1 MAEGEYE
8 GTGKRMG
15 LRYTMLK
22 AQRINKKKANKMLNI
37 KVKYFM
43 YVKHERERVDSS
55 IHRTFTYDKLKTIF
69 LFVKMGKII
78 TSLCLFLCVALP
90 YN

>member
-8 GTGKRMG
+8 GTGKWMG
-15 LRYTMLK
+15 LRYMMLK
-22 AQRINKKKANKMLNI
+22 AQRISKKSANKMLNI

-55 IHRTFTYDKLKTIF
+55 VYLTFTYDKLKTIF
-69 LFVKMGKII
+69 LLVKMEKII
-78 TSLCLFLCVALP
+78 TSLCFFCVWH
-90 YN
+90 